1 LYRTPIRDDK
11 GALFQYY
18 GLIMTEDK
26 YAGKRFDIES
36 EDAIDAGILEAMPF
50 DYSGSAT
57 EVVYDTDE
65 FTCVCPWTG
74 LPDFGTL
81 TITYVPDK
89 KLIELKSLKYY
100 LTSFRNVGII
110 QEHAVNRILKDLV
123 KLIKPV
129 SMTVE
134 AGYKERGGIRT
145 RARVVYESK

>member
-1 LYRTPIRDDK
+1 MP
-11 GALFQYY
+11 Q
-18 GLIMTEDK
+18 DK
-26 YAGKRFDIES
+26 YANKRFDIQD
-36 EDAIDAGILEAMPF
+36 EDAIDVECLESIPF
-50 DYSGSAT
+50 DYAGSTT

-81 TITYVPDK
+81 TIRYVPSK

-123 KLIKPV
+123 KLIKPA

-134 AGYKERGGIRT
+134 AEYKERGGIWT
-145 RARVVYESK
+145 RVTAKYEGK